1 MKKPFFESR
10 FWKII
15 VFVLPIFIKKAPF
28 VKTEK
33 DIKIIDDVSDILK
46 P

>member
-10 FWKII
+10 FWKI
-15 VFVLPIFIKKAPF
+15 VALVLPILLKKAPF

-33 DIKIIDDVSDILK
+33 DVNRIDDVTEILK

>member
-10 FWKII
+10 FWKVI
-15 VFVLPIFIKKAPF
+15 VFVIPLLIKKAPF

-33 DIKIIDDVSDILK
+33 DIKRINDISDILK

>member
-10 FWKII
+10 FWKI
-15 VFVLPIFIKKAPF
+15 VAFVLPILIKKAPF

-33 DIKIIDDVSDILK
+33 DIKRIDDISEILK

>member
-10 FWKII
+10 FWKTI
-15 VFVLPIFIKKAPF
+15 VFVLPILIKKVPF

-33 DIKIIDDVSDILK
+33 DVKRIDDISEILK

>member
-10 FWKII
+10 FWKVV
-15 VFVLPIFIKKAPF
+15 VFVLPILLKKAHF

-33 DIKIIDDVSDILK
+33 DVKIIDNVTEVLK